1 MEPNSRRWLWVI
13 VILALIAA
21 AVGPILAWR
30 IMDVPQVL
38 DDAAGLQPGA
48 QQVHLHAPSF

>member
-1 MEPNSRRWLWVI
+1 MEPNSRRSLWVI
-13 VILALIAA
+13 LILVLIAA

-30 IMDVPQVL
+30 IMDVPQV
-38 DDAAGLQPGA
+38 DDAGSLHPGV